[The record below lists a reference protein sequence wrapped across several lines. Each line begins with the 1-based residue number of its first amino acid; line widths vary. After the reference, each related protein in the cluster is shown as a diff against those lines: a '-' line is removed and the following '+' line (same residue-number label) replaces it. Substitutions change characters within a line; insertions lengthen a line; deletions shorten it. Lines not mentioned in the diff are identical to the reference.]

1 MRQYAFI
8 GLGKLALSMLE
19 NISRVTDQIVAVDK
33 NPALIDRVKDMVK
46 TAFVA
51 DAMEEGAL
59 ERILPEALDVAV
71 VDMADNLEA
80 ALLVTHTLKRLGV
93 PEIIV
98 KTKTD
103 ESSEVLSII
112 GATRI
117 VNSDREAAARIVPLI
132 LSTSLYNFIPIG
144 GDLVMAEVHVP
155 DSLQGLTIVDAD
167 LRRKFGVNVVAIHD
181 ENSTA
186 YRNSDRD
193 YKLTGSDL
201 LLVAGTEKDVFAFSG
216 VPLAP
221 TQKQKTST
229 IASIIRTVF
238 KPRRK
243 DGRLS

>member
-8 GLGKLALSMLE
+8 GLGRLGMSMLE
-19 NISRVTDQIVAVDK
+19 SIARVTDQIVVVDRD
-33 NPALIDRVKDMVK
+33 PALIDRVKDIVR

-51 DAMEEGAL
+51 NAMDEGAL
-59 ERILPEALDVAV
+59 ERILPESLDVAV
-71 VDMADNLEA
+71 VDMADNIEA
-80 ALLVTHTLKRLGV
+80 ALLVTHTLKKLGI

-98 KTKTD
+98 KAESD
-103 ESSEVLSII
+103 EHSEILTIV

-132 LSTSLYNFIPIG
+132 LSTTLYNFIPIG

-155 DSLQGLTIVDAD
+155 APLIGMTVIEAD
-167 LRRKFGVNVVAIHD
+167 LRRKKGVNVVAIRSED
-181 ENSTA
+181 STF
-186 YRNSDRD
+186 YRNAERD
-193 YKLTGSDL
+193 YSFSDNDL
-201 LLVAGTEKDVFAFSG
+201 LLVAGNEKEVFAFSG

-229 IASIIRTVF
+229 ITSIFKTVF
-238 KPRRK
+238 KPRKK